1 MTTNSHISTGIEGS
15 LAVMAVTLQCD
26 AGYSTPF
33 RLSAYFDL
41 RRRCKMH
48 KDERDL
54 LEVLKFEL
62 QFLEDGGYGR
72 SPRSPWRPQY
82 IFEDSLTCMN
92 YDSKENPGPCS
103 DCVLMQLVPPKRRSE
118 KIPCRHIPFNVSGE
132 TLDSLYRHGDQNEI
146 EETVGSWL
154 RTTIR
159 RLEEERMAVQRAQS
173 KQPAPSGETLRGTP
187 LYQKQHPK
195 CANPACPTAFHWTG
209 GGKFFR
215 FRPDPV
221 SANGNISTAD
231 SPDGTHVLRHY
242 WLCEQCSHV
251 STLVYEEGYGVVLKL
266 LWAELPAGETQE
278 ELSAT

>member
-1 MTTNSHISTGIEGS
+1 M
-15 LAVMAVTLQCD
+15 Q
-26 AGYSTPF
+26 
-33 RLSAYFDL
+33 
-41 RRRCKMH
+41 

-72 SPRSPWRPQY
+72 SPRTPWRPQY

-103 DCVLMQLVPPKRRSE
+103 DCVLMHLVPPERRFE
-118 KIPCRHIPFNVSGE
+118 KIPCRHIPFNVFGE
-132 TLDSLYRHGDQNEI
+132 TLDSLYRCSTQQEI
-146 EETVGSWL
+146 EEAAAGWL
-154 RTTIR
+154 RDTIQH
-159 RLEEERMAVQRAQS
+159 LEQERAPGRQASS
-173 KQPAPSGETLRGTP
+173 KQPPPAGGTVKGTP

-221 SANGNISTAD
+221 SATG
-231 SPDGTHVLRHY
+231 
-242 WLCEQCSHV
+242 
-251 STLVYEEGYGVVLKL
+251 
-266 LWAELPAGETQE
+266 
-278 ELSAT
+278 

>member
-1 MTTNSHISTGIEGS
+1 M
-15 LAVMAVTLQCD
+15 Q
-26 AGYSTPF
+26 
-33 RLSAYFDL
+33 R
-41 RRRCKMH
+41 
-48 KDERDL
+48 DERDL

-72 SPRSPWRPQY
+72 SPRTPWRPQY

-103 DCVLMQLVPPKRRSE
+103 DCVLMQLVPSERRSE

-132 TLDSLYRHGDQNEI
+132 TLDSLYRCSNQQET

-154 RTTIR
+154 RATIH
-159 RLEEERMAVQRAQS
+159 RLEEERAAARHAHN
-173 KQPAPSGETLRGTP
+173 KQPPASGGTLRGTP

-215 FRPDPV
+215 FRPDLA
-221 SANGNISTAD
+221 SAGASDSTSD
-231 SPDGTHVLRHY
+231 SPRGIHGVRHY
-242 WLCEQCSHV
+242 WLCERCSHV
-251 STLVYEEGYGVVLKL
+251 FTLVYEEPSGVMLKVL
-266 LWAELPAGETQE
+266 WPELPATEAHKDK
-278 ELSAT
+278 ELSTA